1 MAWVILVGSGIF
13 EAVWAT
19 ALGESRGLSRPLPA
33 IVFGVALIVSM
44 WGLSRA
50 LREIPLGTAYAVW
63 TGIGAVLTVAIA
75 AARGVEE
82 LSVLK
87 VVFLCGV
94 VGAVVGLRVV
104 ERKSAGY
111 HEGSQPM
118 NVPVNGDA

>member
-1 MAWVILVGSGIF
+1 M
-13 EAVWAT
+13 
-19 ALGESRGLSRPLPA
+19 PA

-63 TGIGAVLTVAIA
+63 TGIGAVLTVVIA

>member
-1 MAWVILVGSGIF
+1 MAWAILVGSGIF
-13 EAVWAT
+13 EAIWAT
-19 ALGESRGLSRPLPA
+19 ALGDSRGLSRPLPA
-33 IVFGVALIVSM
+33 LVFGVALIVSM

-63 TGIGAVLTVAIA
+63 TGTGAVLTVAIA

-104 ERKSAGY
+104 ERGEERGGKGPESRC
-111 HEGSQPM
+111 STSK
-118 NVPVNGDA
+118 